1 MKVFAN
7 LETNSCVFSLL
18 LRSEE
23 LGVLVTFDNDYNWH
37 SLFDCHQY
45 AKHFCHHQNDL
56 NDVIDFGDFDTIDL
70 FAVRMMKITWSRPIA
85 TKQQELTKTKG

>member
-1 MKVFAN
+1 MFAN

-23 LGVLVTFDNDYNWH
+23 LGVLVSFDHDYNWH

-45 AKHFCHHQNDL
+45 GKHFCHQQNDL
-56 NDVIDFGDFDTIDL
+56 DDVIDFGDFDTIDL
-70 FAVRMMKITWSRPIA
+70 FAVKKMKITWSRPIA
-85 TKQQELTKTKG
+85 TKQQELTKTKE

>member
-1 MKVFAN
+1 MFAN

-23 LGVLVTFDNDYNWH
+23 LGVLVTFDHDYNWH
-37 SLFDCHQY
+37 SLFGCHQY
-45 AKHFCHHQNDL
+45 GKHFCHQQNDL
-56 NDVIDFGDFDTIDL
+56 DDVIDFGDFDTIDL